1 MLSGFVQV
9 LTWKKYKDDKH
20 HKERIKWLLII
31 NEGIINYHLVV
42 NKGRTKELLMINKEI
57 IK

>member
-42 NKGRTKELLMINKEI
+42 NKGRTKELND
-57 IK
+57 